1 MTTSNYEMI
10 EGGKHPIKAWTKG
23 VPVEDKACQQ
33 LASQGEALAAALA
46 TIKLKDEALKEIAG
60 SNAPHIIVAM
70 KALVIKPDDS
80 ALKAWLGE
88 PVAWLHEN
96 RPDADV
102 ITHAVKNVWNGVVVG
117 RMAQYSIPLY
127 AQKGLTKW

>member
-1 MTTSNYEMI
+1 MSQVQCDYIAELL
-10 EGGKHPIKAWTKG
+10 GK
-23 VPVEDKACQQ
+23 
-33 LASQGEALAAALA
+33 LAECVKKLAAEQADNLRLREALEYHQAQ
-46 TIKLKDEALKEIAG
+46 TRPIQRTEEAL
-60 SNAPHIIVAM
+60 
-70 KALVIKPDDS
+70 S
-80 ALKAWLGE
+80 ATADLGEYTLCEKE